1 MGRILAKKIAAHFME
16 MDTELERR
24 AGKAIAQIFKED
36 GEAVFRVMEKNLL
49 SELSFKSG
57 MVVSCGGGVICSEEN
72 VVMMKKSGVIVNLFS
87 SAEKIYARTKDD
99 KNRPLLQVDDPL
111 AKIKELLKKREPF
124 YAKADY
130 QVRSEDETP
139 EEVAEVIVKI
149 LNNAK

>member
-1 MGRILAKKIAAHFME
+1 MKNIYLVGFMGTGKSFVGRILAKKIAAHFME

-99 KNRPLLQVDDPL
+99 KNQIGRAHV
-111 AKIKELLKKREPF
+111 
-124 YAKADY
+124 
-130 QVRSEDETP
+130 
-139 EEVAEVIVKI
+139 
-149 LNNAK
+149 